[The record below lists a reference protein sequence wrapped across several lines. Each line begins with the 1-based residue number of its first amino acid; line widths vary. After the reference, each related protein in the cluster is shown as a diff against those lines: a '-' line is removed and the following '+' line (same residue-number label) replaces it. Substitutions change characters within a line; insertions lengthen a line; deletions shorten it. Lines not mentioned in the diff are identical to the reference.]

1 MNNSIVG
8 FGSEE
13 TKRLKYTLCPDPPC
27 AQINL
32 VLAFAIA
39 FVITFVIACVI
50 AFVMACVIAF
60 VIDL

>member
-1 MNNSIVG
+1 MG

-32 VLAFAIA
+32 VIA
-39 FVITFVIACVI
+39 FVIAFVIACVI
-50 AFVMACVIAF
+50 AFVIACVIAF